1 VPLYADLKDALRA
14 KIEKDGLNP
23 GDRLPTERVLMQLF
37 RVSRITATRALRD
50 LETEGLVD
58 RRQGVGTFV
67 ARPKVLVDLQRFKS
81 FTEDMLL
88 RGLKPGGRI
97 LKMTRVAA
105 KAKVA
110 RALRVPEGTPV
121 LVIVRLRT
129 ANGGP
134 MGLHESYLAP
144 EFEIDRQEL
153 AGRGSLYTILREQ
166 HRIVF
171 TEADETI
178 EAVAATAAEAR
189 LLGIRRGAPLLR
201 TERLSYDQRRRPVE
215 LSRMLYCGDRYRYH
229 TQLKA

>member
-1 VPLYADLKDALRA
+1 VPLYADLKGALRA

-23 GDRLPTERVLMQLF
+23 GDRLPTERALMRLF

-50 LETEGLVD
+50 LEIEGLVD

-67 ARPKVLVDLQRFKS
+67 ARPKVLVDLQRLKS

-88 RGLKPGGRI
+88 RGLKPGGQI
-97 LKMTRVAA
+97 LKMASVPCTAE
-105 KAKVA
+105 VA
-110 RALRVPEGTPV
+110 RRLRIPKGTPV
-121 LVIVRLRT
+121 QVIVRRRT
-129 ANGGP
+129 ANGEP
-134 MGLHESYLAP
+134 MGLHESYVLS
-144 EFEIDRQEL
+144 EFEIDEQEL
-153 AGRGSLYTILREQ
+153 RRAGSLYAILHKRY
-166 HRIVF
+166 HLIL

-178 EAVAATAAEAR
+178 EAVAASAGEAR

-201 TERLSYDQRRRPVE
+201 TERLSYDRRRRPIE